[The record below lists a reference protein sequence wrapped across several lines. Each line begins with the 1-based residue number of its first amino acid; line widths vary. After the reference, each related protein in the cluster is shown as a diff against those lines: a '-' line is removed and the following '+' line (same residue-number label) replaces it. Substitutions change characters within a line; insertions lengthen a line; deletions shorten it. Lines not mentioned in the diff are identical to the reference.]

1 MPKLDR
7 NPEACVYHEP
17 DTRADG
23 GMRTIRLSPRGV
35 RIDRALGGVKM
46 RLAVPIEAYRGVA
59 LVREDKLQRRFYRLT
74 LDHADADLSITLSR
88 ATDLAA
94 LIEPWSN
101 WARFFAKPT
110 LLDTKIGSDPE
121 KRPRRPMRR
130 RVQARARAARPAAH
144 KAFASG
150 SELFSRE

>member
-7 NPEACVYHEP
+7 NPEACPYHEP
-17 DTRADG
+17 DLRADG

-59 LVREDKLQRRFYRLT
+59 LVRDDKLQRRFYRLT

-88 ATDLAA
+88 ATDITA
-94 LIEPWSN
+94 LIEPWSD
-101 WARFFAKPT
+101 WARFFAKPA
-110 LLDTKIGSDPE
+110 LLDAKIGTEPE
-121 KRPRRPMRR
+121 KRLRRPMRR
-130 RVQARARAARPAAH
+130 RSRARGRGTRQTAH
-144 KAFASG
+144 KVFTAER
-150 SELFSRE
+150 ELFSRE

>member
-7 NPEACVYHEP
+7 NPEGYAYHEA
-17 DTRADG
+17 DQRADG
-23 GMRTIRLSPRGV
+23 GTRTIRLSPRGV

-59 LVREDKLQRRFYRLT
+59 LVRDDKLQRRFYRLT

-88 ATDLAA
+88 ATDIAA
-94 LIEPWSN
+94 LIEPWSD

-110 LLDTKIGSDPE
+110 LLDAKIGTEPE
-121 KRPRRPMRR
+121 KRLRRPMRR
-130 RVQARARAARPAAH
+130 RARVRGRSTRPTAH
-144 KAFASG
+144 KVFSAER
-150 SELFSRE
+150 ELFSRE